1 MVLKKKYIHRNQ
13 EKGQAVSQLTLD
25 DDFNISDHK
34 PDVVKVIQDKG
45 EIRLE
50 EVRVSDG
57 HVWVKGTLEFAI
69 LYKSD
74 QSQMRIASL
83 TGSIPFQENLG
94 MDQVTETDTVKIHTQ
109 IEDLSIGIINS
120 RKLNIRALVFLRASA
135 ETIGDEAVA
144 YDIEEEEAVE
154 KNVSSREVLSLIM
167 AKRDNCRFKQ
177 EITLPSNKPNVSE
190 LLWKN
195 VQIRCLDTRLKEGKI
210 EVTGEVLV
218 FVIYNGVEEEEKLQ
232 WMETVLPLR
241 ADVECALPEEEL
253 IAQIQVNP
261 GLMEL
266 IVKPDYDGEER
277 MLALDLTLDL
287 DIHVWREEP
296 VEVLEDLYSLK
307 KNLIPEYEEGTL
319 EKLLMKNN
327 TKCRVEER
335 MEIPREEGNI
345 LQICSCSGKAAVE
358 KSRVTENGVE
368 VEGTLQVQ
376 ILFVTAEDASP
387 IGAWETLLPF
397 RQLIEAD
404 GITSDTRTEL
414 ECCVEQL
421 SAILLD
427 GGNVEIKATVDL
439 NLIAFFKQHI
449 KILKE
454 VKEEELNLD
463 VLQKRPGITGYI
475 VKEGDS
481 MWNIAKENH
490 TTVQNIIDTNELSG
504 TQMKT
509 GEKLLIVKAVS

>member
-1 MVLKKKYIHRNQ
+1 MVLKKRYIHRNQ
-13 EKGQAVSQLTLD
+13 TKGQAVSQLTLD

-34 PDVVKVIQDKG
+34 PDMVKVIQSKG
-45 EIRLE
+45 EIRTE
-50 EVRVSDG
+50 EIRVSEG
-57 HVWVKGTLEFAI
+57 HVWVKGMLEFAV

-94 MDQVTETDTVKIHTQ
+94 MDQVTETDTVKIGTE

-120 RKLNIRALVFLRASA
+120 RKLNIRALVLLRASA
-135 ETIGDEAVA
+135 EEIGDEAVA
-144 YDIEEEEAVE
+144 YDVEEDEAVE
-154 KNVSSREVLSLIM
+154 KNVSSREILSLVM

-195 VQIRCLDTRLKEGKI
+195 VQLRCLDTRLKEGKI
-210 EVTGEVLV
+210 EVTGEALV
-218 FVIYNGVEEEEKLQ
+218 FVIYNGAEEEEKMQ
-232 WMETVLPLR
+232 WLETTLPLR
-241 ADVECALPEEEL
+241 AEVDCALPEEEL
-253 IAQIQVNP
+253 IAQIHAEP
-261 GLMEL
+261 GLVEL
-266 IVKPDYDGEER
+266 LVKPDYDGEER
-277 MLALDLTLDL
+277 MLALDLALDL
-287 DIHVWREEP
+287 DIHVWREES
-296 VEVLEDLYSLK
+296 VDVLEDLYSLK

-327 TKCRVEER
+327 TKCRVEEHV
-335 MEIPREEGNI
+335 EIPREERNI
-345 LQICSCSGKAAVE
+345 LQICSCTGKAAVE
-358 KSRVTENGVE
+358 SSRIVENGVE
-368 VEGTLQVQ
+368 VEGTLNVQ

-387 IGAWETLLPF
+387 IGAAETILPF
-397 RQLIEAD
+397 KQVIEA
-404 GITSDTRTEL
+404 GEITKDTRTEL

-427 GGNVEIKATVDL
+427 GGRVELKAVISL
-439 NLIAFFKQHI
+439 NLIAFSGQNI

-454 VKEEELNLD
+454 VREEEQNLD
-463 VLQKRPGITGYI
+463 ILQRRPGITGYI

-490 TTVQNIIDTNELSG
+490 TTVQNIIDTNELDG
-504 TQMKT
+504 TQMKA
-509 GEKLLIVKAVS
+509 GEKLLIVKAV